1 MNSRFV
7 RLFRRHIPNT
17 SVPNSSNY
25 NEVGLHKTLL
35 VTFRGFAGSK
45 ATRKGNPLKVTHNG
59 EPMPINREAFDRYQ
73 AATRNAG
80 WGPDPDKY
88 RELFLQTWTQLGE
101 ATIDS
106 MLAEGALLAS
116 NQNVRWLIPEVWDR
130 LFFARFVAAAVVE
143 AESLVGSAGFT
154 EDDYRALV
162 DP

>member
-1 MNSRFV
+1 MYKR
-7 RLFRRHIPNT
+7 
-17 SVPNSSNY
+17 
-25 NEVGLHKTLL
+25 
-35 VTFRGFAGSK
+35 
-45 ATRKGNPLKVTHNG
+45 
-59 EPMPINREAFDRYQ
+59 Q
-73 AATRNAG
+73 
-80 WGPDPDKY
+80 GPDPDKY

-130 LFFARFVAAAVVE
+130 LFFTRFVAAAVVE